1 MNDLYNSRLKTYAK
15 WNGSAWCDE
24 QTSGAYFYTIEKANN
39 NGYYEI
45 KQTPTTMNE
54 TTIVRFYENSYQF
67 YVVEVSMEGSY
78 TELFDGI
85 SNKFNKLRSYRNGM
99 VGSLWA
105 EVVYQSDEMK
115 VDMFRVLE
123 ITPKMVEVIELTK
136 GGGFEP
142 IDSFSQ
148 AKRWKHVVTNPK
160 ELDVLATL

>member
-1 MNDLYNSRLKTYAK
+1 
-15 WNGSAWCDE
+15 
-24 QTSGAYFYTIEKANN
+24 
-39 NGYYEI
+39 
-45 KQTPTTMNE
+45 MNE

-148 AKRWKHVVTNPK
+148 AERWKHVVTNPK
-160 ELDVLATL
+160 ELNVLATL